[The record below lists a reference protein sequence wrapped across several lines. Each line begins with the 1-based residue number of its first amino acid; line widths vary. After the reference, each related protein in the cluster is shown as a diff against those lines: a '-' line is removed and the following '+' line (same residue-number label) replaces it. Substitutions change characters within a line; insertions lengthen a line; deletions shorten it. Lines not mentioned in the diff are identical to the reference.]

1 MKVLFKFFAVAVLCV
16 VLSGCASI
24 VSKSNW
30 PLTVV
35 TNPEGVKIEISN
47 RNGLVVYS
55 GLTPASLTL
64 KSGSTFFIKESYRV
78 KMSFDGFEDRI
89 IPLECTLNGWYF
101 GNILFGGL
109 VGILIVDP
117 ATGAMY
123 RLERGYIFE
132 SFEKPMANSQDPS
145 LKILDI
151 NKIPEEMKKSLV
163 ALK

>member
-1 MKVLFKFFAVAVLCV
+1 MKILFKIFAVAVLCA

-64 KSGSTFFIKESYRV
+64 KSGSTFFMKESYRV

-89 IPLECTLNGWYF
+89 IPLECTLNGWYL
-101 GNILFGGL
+101 GNILIGGL

-123 RLERGYIFE
+123 KLERGYIFE
-132 SFEKPMANSQDPS
+132 SFEKPMANLQDPS

>member
-1 MKVLFKFFAVAVLCV
+1 MKILFKIFAVAVLCS

-47 RNGLVVYS
+47 RDGLVIYS

-64 KSGSTFFIKESYRV
+64 KSGSTFFMKESYRV
-78 KMSFDGFEDRI
+78 KMSFDGFSDRI
-89 IPLECTLNGWYF
+89 IPLECNLNGWYF

-109 VGILIVDP
+109 IGILIVDP